1 MAKLT
6 VEWARSGNEIIIRK
20 ARGKITFDEV
30 VKLMNSRQYYDSFAG
45 MLMVFQE
52 RIRGEEFLFDGF
64 SAEDDEGDTVVLHMV
79 DDDSECP
86 VCGKNRL
93 FPQYCPECGGARIEP
108 VDGTPHVVTL
118 DELINGAGVGYEEN
132 WLKGEDGEEDSFV
145 LDECAWCKGGV
156 VVNDSEIVS
165 RAALERLYNRPY
177 GLRVWSRKPSEEQRE
192 KTPWAG

>member
-1 MAKLT
+1 MAKL
-6 VEWARSGNEIIIRK
+6 VFEWARSGNEIIIRK

-64 SAEDDEGDTVVLHMV
+64 SAEDDEGDAVVLHMV

-86 VCGKNRL
+86 VCGRNRL
-93 FPQYCPECGGARIEP
+93 FPQYCPECGSARVEP
-108 VDGTPHVVTL
+108 VDDAPHVVPL
-118 DELINGAGVGYEEN
+118 DELITSAGVGYEEN
-132 WLKGEDGEEDSFV
+132 WLRGEDGEEDSFV

-177 GLRVWSRKPSEEQRE
+177 GLRVWSRKPSAEQRE